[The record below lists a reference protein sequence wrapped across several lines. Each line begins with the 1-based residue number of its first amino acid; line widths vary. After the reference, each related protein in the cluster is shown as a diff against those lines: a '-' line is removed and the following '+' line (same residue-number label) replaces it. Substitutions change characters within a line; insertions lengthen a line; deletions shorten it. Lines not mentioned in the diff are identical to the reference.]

1 MQLRVVHDETMRVSD
16 PLQSFIHGFA
26 IDVDPARRSGGQ
38 EVPESHRRDGPSSRR
53 KGPRC
58 RGALDTYM

>member
-26 IDVDPARRSGGQ
+26 VDVDPARRPGGQ
-38 EVPESHRRDGPSSRR
+38 EVPESRRRERTVIPAQS
-53 KGPRC
+53 PPP
-58 RGALDTYM
+58 LDTYM